1 MSAADNL
8 IDALADDDD
17 DLRMDLQAY
26 AERDAL
32 RAELSTL
39 KARRCD
45 GCAHY
50 VDISTPAKRYGMCRS
65 AENEDAPACVDA
77 DRPFALLVDADH
89 YCAAFVAP

>member
-1 MSAADNL
+1 MSPDELREENGELFTANM
-8 IDALADDDD
+8 ALAD
-17 DLRMDLQAY
+17 
-26 AERDAL
+26 ERDAL
-32 RAELSTL
+32 RAELSAL